1 MSYIPDPRNQTEPV
15 ESRKVVSAAAEFRAL
30 KGYVRGLEV
39 SKELHVVV
47 IGDSMSAQQSLFGQA
62 WPTILRDLMQTAGQ
76 PVKITSLAMS
86 GHTFYRANT
95 VACFNGKTQVQR
107 AIDLQPDVVIVALG
121 INDVVI
127 NVDERTVAE
136 VIEDANN
143 VVSALRSGIPN
154 VVLIWVQEKH
164 WDTVN
169 KTDGTDLYNAHIPP
183 GLWNLDDLYDTSNG
197 EAAFGT
203 ELVGVYSE
211 LKRLNAIPPALQTK
225 YTAYAADFLPEVAGF
240 NEIWEPDVFGI
251 MLLGGCGPDGLHLNN
266 AGQRLLAAEMMR
278 CARDSVFFTIL
289 SEQGFADWESVDV
302 LKNALFA
309 AADGNTGI
317 GSSYGTARMPIPTG
331 ILAVLQS
338 TYKELKFPNWYMPT
352 GMYAEPYPADGGI
365 ATLIPTIQFGNKLVN
380 CPIETP
386 LEVLVARSSGATAV
400 TEVGYADP
408 AGNFSNFIPGHY
420 TLDPEMISIAFR
432 CGNQA
437 VVLEPMPLPPAEY
450 FTTLHPG
457 SIMELYGI
465 TSVGFSSAPTDTV
478 YPLPLESQSLKHSSV
493 AGVTIAGISSGG
505 QLAMYR
511 QGELQLRITGSVY
524 TLSLGVNC
532 AFQLRVEDVTNGVT
546 YTGPIVVNKAS
557 EPVLATAP
565 IDVTLRNCAWAQL
578 KLYYYGT
585 PQLWLN
591 AGTTGKASLI
601 QVVSERIA

>member
-1 MSYIPDPRNQTEPV
+1 MSYIPDPSNQTEPV

-107 AIDLQPDVVIVALG
+107 AIELQPDVVIVALG
-121 INDVVI
+121 HNDVVI

-143 VVSALRSGIPN
+143 VVSSLRAGIPSAA
-154 VVLIWVQEKH
+154 LIWVQEKY

-169 KTDGTDLYNAHIPP
+169 RANPLALYNVHIPP
-183 GLWNLDDLYDTSNG
+183 GLWNLNGDPSG
-197 EAAFGT
+197 EAAFDT
-203 ELVGVYSE
+203 ELVGVYSR
-211 LKRLNAIPPALQTK
+211 LKQFSPIPYLLGFK
-225 YTAYAADFLPEVAGF
+225 YIAYANAFLPEVAGF

-251 MLLGGCGPDGLHLNN
+251 MLLGGCGVDGLQLNK
-266 AGQRLLAAEMMR
+266 AGQRLLAVEMLR
-278 CARDSVFFTIL
+278 CARDSIFFTNL
-289 SEQGFADWESVDV
+289 SEEWSPVWDNVDV
-302 LKNALFA
+302 LKAALLVEA
-309 AADGNTGI
+309 EDGMGI
-317 GSSYGTARMPIPTG
+317 GTWYKARDEGIP
-331 ILAVLQS
+331 LSVRVALQT
-338 TYKELKFPNWYMPT
+338 TYKELKFPYWYMPT
-352 GMYAEPYPADGGI
+352 GMYAEPYPVDGGVD
-365 ATLIPTIQFGNKLVN
+365 TLIPTMQFGSKFVN
-380 CPIETP
+380 CPIQTP
-386 LEVLVARSSGATAV
+386 VEVLSARSSGAPAV
-400 TEVGYADP
+400 TEVGYADH
-408 AGNFSNFIPGHY
+408 AGNFSSFIPGQFV
-420 TLDPEMISIAFR
+420 LDPATTGIAYR

-437 VVLEPMPLPPAEY
+437 VVLETTFAPPDL

-465 TSVGFSSAPTDTV
+465 TGAGFSSAPAGTE
-478 YPLPLESQSLKHSSV
+478 YPLALESQQLKHSSV

-511 QGELQLRITGSVY
+511 QDELQLRITGKVS
-524 TLSLGVNC
+524 TASLGSNC
-532 AFQLRVEDVTNGVT
+532 AFQVRVEDVTNGVT
-546 YTGPIVVNKAS
+546 YAGPFIVNKSDDAVIAS
-557 EPVLATAP
+557 AP
-565 IDVTLRNCAWAQL
+565 IDVTLRNCAEARL

-585 PQLWLN
+585 PQLWLT
-591 AGTTGKASLI
+591 AGAEGTASLI

>member
-1 MSYIPDPRNQTEPV
+1 MSYIPDPTNHTEPV

-30 KGYVRGLEV
+30 KGYVRGLEA

-136 VIEDANN
+136 VIEDAAT
-143 VVSALRSGIPN
+143 VVSALRAGIPN
-154 VVLIWVQEKH
+154 VALIWVQEKH

-183 GLWNLDDLYDTSNG
+183 GLWNLDDFFDTESG
-197 EAAFGT
+197 DGVFGT
-203 ELVGVYSE
+203 ELAGVYNVYK
-211 LKRLNAIPPALQTK
+211 LHVAIPPALQTK
-225 YTAYAADFLPEVAGF
+225 YAAYAADFIPAVTGF
-240 NEIWEPDVFGI
+240 NEQWTPDVFGI
-251 MLLGGCGPDGLHLNN
+251 MLLGGCGADGLHLNN

-278 CARDSVFFTIL
+278 CARGSVFFTIL

-302 LKNALFA
+302 LKNALLHAVDDGVGTGFFFA
-309 AADGNTGI
+309 TKDEA
-317 GSSYGTARMPIPTG
+317 IPTG
-331 ILAVLQS
+331 VLAVLQQ
-338 TYKELKFPNWYMPT
+338 TYKELKFPYWYMPT
-352 GMYAEPYPADGGI
+352 GMYAEPYPVDGGVD
-365 ATLIPTIQFGNKLVN
+365 TLIPTIQSGNKFVN
-380 CPIETP
+380 CPIQTP
-386 LEVLVARSSGATAV
+386 LEVLVARLSGATAV
-400 TEVGYADP
+400 TDVGYADP

-437 VVLEPMPLPPAEY
+437 VVLETTFPPAEY

-457 SIMELYGI
+457 SIMELYGV
-465 TSVGFSSAPTDTV
+465 TSAGFSSAPAGTV

-493 AGVTIAGISSGG
+493 AVVTIAGISSGG

-546 YTGPIVVNKAS
+546 YTGPIVVNKAI

-565 IDVTLRNCAWAQL
+565 IDVTLRNCAEARL

>member
-1 MSYIPDPRNQTEPV
+1 MSYIPDPNNQTEPV

-30 KGYVRGLEV
+30 KGYVKGREA

-47 IGDSMSAQQSLFGQA
+47 IGDNMSAQQTLFGQA

-121 INDVVI
+121 INDVVL

-143 VVSALRSGIPN
+143 VVSALRAGIPSAA
-154 VVLIWVQEKH
+154 LIWVQEKY

-169 KTDGTDLYNAHIPP
+169 RANPLALYNVHIPP
-183 GLWNLDDLYDTSNG
+183 GLWNLNGDPSG

-203 ELVGVYSE
+203 ELVGVYSQ
-211 LKRLNAIPPALQTK
+211 LKQFSPIPYLLNFK
-225 YTAYAADFLPEVAGF
+225 YIAYANAFLPEVAGF
-240 NEIWEPDVFGI
+240 NEVWEPDVFGI
-251 MLLGGCGPDGLHLNN
+251 MLLGGCGVDGLQLNK
-266 AGQRLLAAEMMR
+266 AGQRLLAVEMLR
-278 CARDSVFFTIL
+278 CAHDSIFFTNL
-289 SEQGFADWESVDV
+289 SEQGSPVWDNVDV
-302 LKNALFA
+302 LKAALLVEA
-309 AADGNTGI
+309 EDGMGI
-317 GSSYGTARMPIPTG
+317 GTWYKARDEGIP
-331 ILAVLQS
+331 LSVRVALQT
-338 TYKELKFPNWYMPT
+338 TYKELKFPYWYMPT

-365 ATLIPTIQFGNKLVN
+365 DTLIPTMQYGQKFVN
-380 CPIETP
+380 CPIQTP
-386 LEVLVARSSGATAV
+386 LEVLQARASGAPAV
-400 TEVGYADP
+400 TTVGYADP
-408 AGNFSNFIPGHY
+408 AGNFSRFIPGQFI
-420 TLDPEMISIAFR
+420 LDPATTSIAFR

-437 VVLEPMPLPPAEY
+437 VVLETSFPPAGL

-457 SIMELYGI
+457 SIMELYCTTI
-465 TSVGFSSAPTDTV
+465 TGFSSAPAGYV

-511 QGELQLRITGSVY
+511 QGELQLRITGMVS
-524 TLSLGVNC
+524 TTSLGSNC

-546 YTGPIVVNKAS
+546 YAGPFIVNKSDDAVIAS
-557 EPVLATAP
+557 AP
-565 IDVTLRNCAWAQL
+565 IDVTLRDCGWAQL
-578 KLYYYGT
+578 KLYYYGV
-585 PQLWLN
+585 PQLWLT
-591 AGTTGKASLI
+591 AGTEGTDSLI

>member
-1 MSYIPDPRNQTEPV
+1 MSYIPDPNNQTEPV

-30 KGYVRGLEV
+30 KGYVKGLEA

-47 IGDSMSAQQSLFGQA
+47 IGDNMSAQQTLFGQA

-95 VACFNGKTQVQR
+95 VACFSGKTQVQR

-136 VIEDANN
+136 VIEDAAT
-143 VVSALRSGIPN
+143 VVSALRAGIPSAA
-154 VVLIWVQEKH
+154 LIWVQEKY

-169 KTDGTDLYNAHIPP
+169 RANPLALYNVHIPP
-183 GLWNLDDLYDTSNG
+183 GLWNLTGDPSG

-203 ELVGVYSE
+203 ELVGVYSQ
-211 LKRLNAIPPALQTK
+211 LKQFSPIPYLLNFK
-225 YTAYAADFLPEVAGF
+225 YIAYANAFLPEVAGF
-240 NEIWEPDVFGI
+240 NEVWEPDVFGI
-251 MLLGGCGPDGLHLNN
+251 MLLGGCGVDGLQLNK
-266 AGQRLLAAEMMR
+266 AGQRLLAVEMLR
-278 CARDSVFFTIL
+278 CARDSIFFTNL
-289 SEQGFADWESVDV
+289 SEQGSPVWDNVDV
-302 LKNALFA
+302 LKAALFVEA
-309 AADGNTGI
+309 EDGMGI
-317 GSSYGTARMPIPTG
+317 GTWYKARDEGIP
-331 ILAVLQS
+331 LSVRVALQT
-338 TYKELKFPNWYMPT
+338 TYKELKFPYWYMPT
-352 GMYAEPYPADGGI
+352 GMYAEPYPVDGGVD
-365 ATLIPTIQFGNKLVN
+365 TLIPTMQYGQKFVN
-380 CPIETP
+380 CPIQMP
-386 LEVLVARSSGATAV
+386 LEVLSARSSGAPAV

-408 AGNFSNFIPGHY
+408 AGNFSSFRPGQFV
-420 TLDPEMISIAFR
+420 LDPATTGIAFR

-437 VVLEPMPLPPAEY
+437 VVLETSFPPAEL

-457 SIMELYGI
+457 SIMELYGTTI
-465 TSVGFSSAPTDTV
+465 TGFWSEGGAGTV

-493 AGVTIAGISSGG
+493 AGVTIAGIFSGG
-505 QLAMYR
+505 RLAMYR
-511 QGELQLRITGSVY
+511 QEELQLRITGSVY

-532 AFQLRVEDVTNGVT
+532 AFQLRVEDATNGVT
-546 YTGPIVVNKAS
+546 YTGPIVVNKAI

-565 IDVTLRNCAWAQL
+565 IDVTLRNCADARL

-585 PQLWLN
+585 PKLWLN

>member
-1 MSYIPDPRNQTEPV
+1 MSYIPDPNNVTEPTAA
-15 ESRKVVSAAAEFRAL
+15 RKVASAAAEFRSIKAL
-30 KGYVRGLEV
+30 VKGLDL
-39 SKELHVVV
+39 SKEKHVVV

-62 WPTILRDLMQTAGQ
+62 WPTVFRDLVAAAGQ
-76 PVKITSLAMS
+76 QVKVTNLAIS

-95 VACFNGKTQVQR
+95 VASFGTKTAVER
-107 AIDLQPDVVIVALG
+107 AIELQPDVVIVALG

-127 NVDERTVAE
+127 NVDSRSVAE
-136 VIEDANN
+136 CIADAALL
-143 VVSALRSGIPN
+143 VSELRAGIPN
-154 VVLIWVQEKH
+154 VGLIWVRELH

-169 KTDGTDLYNAHIPP
+169 KTDATDLYNAHIPP
-183 GLWNLDDLYDTSNG
+183 ALWNLTDLYDTSNG
-197 EAAFGT
+197 EAAFGS
-203 ELVGVYSE
+203 ELIGVYST
-211 LKRLNAIPPALQTK
+211 LKLLNAIPPALQTK
-225 YTAYAADFLPEVAGF
+225 YTAYAADFIPAVAGF
-240 NEIWEPDVFGI
+240 NEQWDPDVFGI

-266 AGQRLLAAEMMR
+266 AGQRLLAAEMLR
-278 CARDSVFFTIL
+278 EARNSLFFQGL
-289 SEQGFADWESVDV
+289 SGQGFPDWESVDV
-302 LKNALFA
+302 LKNTLLAR
-309 AADGNTGI
+309 ADGNTGI
-317 GSSYGTARMPIPTG
+317 GFAYATTNEAIPTG
-331 ILAVLQS
+331 VLAVLQQ
-338 TYKELKFPNWYMPT
+338 TYKELKFPYWYMPT
-352 GMYAEPYPADGGI
+352 GMYAEPYPADGGVD
-365 ATLIPTIQFGNKLVN
+365 TLIPTIQYGNKFVN
-380 CPIETP
+380 CPIQTP
-386 LEVLVARSSGATAV
+386 LEVLVARLSGATA
-400 TEVGYADP
+400 TAVGYADP

-437 VVLEPMPLPPAEY
+437 VVLETNFPPAEY

-457 SIMELYGI
+457 SIMELRGI
-465 TSVGFSSAPTDTV
+465 TSGGFSSAPAGTE
-478 YPLPLESQSLKHSSV
+478 YPLPLESQTLKHSSV

-505 QLAMYR
+505 QLVMYR

-546 YTGPIVVNKAS
+546 YTGPIVVNKAI

-565 IDVTLRNCAWAQL
+565 IDVTLRNCAEARL